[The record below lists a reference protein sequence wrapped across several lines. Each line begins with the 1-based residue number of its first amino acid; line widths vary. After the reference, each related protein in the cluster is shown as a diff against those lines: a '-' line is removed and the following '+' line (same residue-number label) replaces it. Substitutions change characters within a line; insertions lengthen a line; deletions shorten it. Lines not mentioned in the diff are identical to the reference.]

1 MRIRNHPSVGMVSPG
16 IRSTSGR
23 AGIHRPL
30 FRNSLRVCGC
40 RHRYW
45 SRVSSERNE
54 AYETSERIN
63 LMWSKDFKLSGI
75 LSEVLSD
82 EDCVRRVLLK
92 SQMFMTMSR
101 ILFQIKTY
109 KETFI
114 ILGCQQR
121 HYEPVFL
128 SGQPG

>member
-16 IRSTSGR
+16 IRSTTRR

-45 SRVSSERNE
+45 SRVIGERNE
-54 AYETSERIN
+54 AYETSEGMN
-63 LMWSKDFKLSGI
+63 LMWSKDFVLSGI

-82 EDCVRRVLLK
+82 EDCVRRVELK
-92 SQMFMTMSR
+92 SQMFVTMSR
-101 ILFQIKTY
+101 NLF
-109 KETFI
+109 
-114 ILGCQQR
+114 
-121 HYEPVFL
+121 
-128 SGQPG
+128 

>member
-16 IRSTSGR
+16 IRSTTRR

-82 EDCVRRVLLK
+82 EDCVRRVQLK
-92 SQMFMTMSR
+92 SQMFLTMSR
-101 ILFQIKTY
+101 NLF
-109 KETFI
+109 
-114 ILGCQQR
+114 
-121 HYEPVFL
+121 
-128 SGQPG
+128 

>member
-1 MRIRNHPSVGMVSPG
+1 MRIRNHPSVGMVPPG

-45 SRVSSERNE
+45 SRVIGERNE

-82 EDCVRRVLLK
+82 EDCVRRVTNKISNVSNYVKNFISNKNL
-92 SQMFMTMSR
+92 QG
-101 ILFQIKTY
+101 I
-109 KETFI
+109 FI

>member
-1 MRIRNHPSVGMVSPG
+1 MRIWNHPSVGMVSPG

-82 EDCVRRVLLK
+82 EDCVRRVYLK
-92 SQMFMTMSR
+92 SQMFLTMSR
-101 ILFQIKTY
+101 ILFQIIIY
-109 KETFI
+109 KET
-114 ILGCQQR
+114 
-121 HYEPVFL
+121 
-128 SGQPG
+128 S

>member
-1 MRIRNHPSVGMVSPG
+1 MRIRNHSSVGMVSLG

-23 AGIHRPL
+23 AGIHRSL

-45 SRVSSERNE
+45 SRVSCERNE

-63 LMWSKDFKLSGI
+63 LMWSKDFILSGI

-82 EDCVRRVLLK
+82 EDCVRRVQLK
-92 SQMFMTMSR
+92 SQMFLTMSR
-101 ILFQIKTY
+101 ILFQIIIY
-109 KETFI
+109 KET
-114 ILGCQQR
+114 
-121 HYEPVFL
+121 
-128 SGQPG
+128 S

>member
-16 IRSTSGR
+16 IRSTTRR

-30 FRNSLRVCGC
+30 FRDSLRVCGC

-82 EDCVRRVLLK
+82 EDCVRRVQLK
-92 SQMFMTMSR
+92 SQMFVTMSR
-101 ILFQIKTY
+101 ILFQIISY
-109 KETFI
+109 KET
-114 ILGCQQR
+114 
-121 HYEPVFL
+121 
-128 SGQPG
+128 S

>member
-1 MRIRNHPSVGMVSPG
+1 MRIMNHPSVGMVSPG

-45 SRVSSERNE
+45 SRVSSEINE

-82 EDCVRRVLLK
+82 EDCVRRV
-92 SQMFMTMSR
+92 
-101 ILFQIKTY
+101 
-109 KETFI
+109 
-114 ILGCQQR
+114 
-121 HYEPVFL
+121 
-128 SGQPG
+128 